1 MAHPPGRSAQRR
13 PIHPSA
19 LRALAGLLA
28 LSLTPVRAT
37 EPATCQPLRD
47 QRDALASQAME
58 QEIALVHSY
67 RLRRCPA
74 LTRQADGANALD
86 RQFPAIDFNALLA
99 CRRGAERDLE
109 RHERRLHRNRLGFWF
124 YTPQGAAL
132 ARQADALS
140 QRLIDEAC
148 P

>member
-1 MAHPPGRSAQRR
+1 MAHPTGRTARHS
-13 PIHPSA
+13 PIHPLV

-28 LSLTPVRAT
+28 LSLAAARAS
-37 EPATCQPLRD
+37 EPTVCQPLRD

-58 QEIALVHSY
+58 QEIALVHSV

-99 CRRGAERDLE
+99 CRRDAERDLE
-109 RHERRLHRNRLGFWF
+109 RHERRLYRNRLGF
-124 YTPQGAAL
+124 
-132 ARQADALS
+132 
-140 QRLIDEAC
+140 
-148 P
+148 